1 MEKKKKNEGDEE
13 RKEGR
18 NDEASQPFSGSSI

>member
-1 MEKKKKNEGDEE
+1 MVPRGFPGGDEE

-18 NDEASQPFSGSSI
+18 KEGRGVLQL